1 MRRRWGALYSVVR
14 GWGLPPIGPPFV
26 AFHRLSS
33 PFVGRK
39 LPANAFST
47 DLSISLLLP
56 QKRMQLLSS
65 NGAAHSGFNMSAMGH
80 IAAAPSYQRVL
91 RSLGGC
97 RDFAALAELNK
108 KTTLSPPTVL
118 TEGFNMANTALL
130 LSPHRITPSYVS
142 RVCGFRNC
150 AVGSERT
157 LSHVAGD
164 ET

>member
-1 MRRRWGALYSVVR
+1 VGRFILCGS
-14 GWGLPPIGPPFV
+14 GLGFASYRP
-26 AFHRLSS
+26 AFRRLSS

-39 LPANAFST
+39 LPANAFPT

-65 NGAAHSGFNMSAMGH
+65 NGPAHSGLNMSATGH
-80 IAAAPSYQRVL
+80 IAAAPSYQRML

-130 LSPHRITPSYVS
+130 PLSPHRITPSYVS